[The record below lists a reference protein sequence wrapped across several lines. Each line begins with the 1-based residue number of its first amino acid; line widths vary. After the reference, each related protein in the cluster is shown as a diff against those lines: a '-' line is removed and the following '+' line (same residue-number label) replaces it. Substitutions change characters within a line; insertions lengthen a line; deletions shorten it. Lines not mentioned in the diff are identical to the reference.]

1 MSYKLST
8 DTWQFNLRRGLRSLP
23 CGAIVTLVFAAFWV
37 AACQPSKTVLP
48 TTSSTIISFTPT
60 PLLTASS
67 TVGPKTFDGKQAWQD
82 VNYQVNLGP
91 RIPGSKAHQQ
101 IIDWMVA
108 ELKKA
113 GWATEQQDGAAM
125 GHTFQNVVAKRG
137 TGKPWLILGAH
148 YDTRMFADQDPDP
161 AKRTQPVPG
170 ANDGASG
177 VSVLLELARILPEN
191 LESQVWLVFF
201 DAEDQ
206 GDFPGWDWI
215 LGSTYFANSL
225 TSSPDAVVVI
235 DMIGDANLDIY
246 KERNSSPTLVDQIW
260 EDAAKAGYA
269 KLFIPQYKFSM
280 LDDHTPFLQ
289 RGYQAADLID
299 FDYPAW
305 HTTADTPDKVSPE
318 SLKAVGDTLL
328 LWIESH

>member
-1 MSYKLST
+1 MNNKIRSDSWWLKPR
-8 DTWQFNLRRGLRSLP
+8 WGLRSLP
-23 CGAIVTLVFAAFWV
+23 CLAIMSLVIAAFLV
-37 AACQPSKTVLP
+37 VGCQPLQATLP
-48 TTSSTIISFTPT
+48 TPSTSTATFTPT
-60 PLLTASS
+60 PVPAATP

-91 RIPGSKAHQQ
+91 RIPGTQAHQQ

-113 GWATEQQDGAAM
+113 GWAAELQNGTAL
-125 GHTFQNVVAKRG
+125 GHAFQNVVAKRG
-137 TGKPWLILGAH
+137 TGEPWLILGAH

-191 LESQVWLVFF
+191 LKSQVWLVFF
-201 DAEDQ
+201 DVEDQ
-206 GDFPGWDWI
+206 GDIPGWDWI
-215 LGSTYFANSL
+215 LGSTFFANSL

-246 KERNSSPTLVDQIW
+246 KERNSSPALVESIW
-260 EDAAKAGYA
+260 NDAAKAGYSRQ
-269 KLFIPQYKFSM
+269 FIPQLKFSM

-299 FDYPAW
+299 FNYPAW